1 MSGSGG
7 MIAQTIQLALAPVF
21 VLVAIGNIMNILS
34 SRLGRV
40 VDRSRVL
47 QDRHR
52 QTDGPEHD
60 AVVREIRMTDKR
72 INLIGRA
79 LLLLVL
85 SGLAI
90 GLTVALLFLQEFAS
104 TSLQPLAA
112 GVFIVAIALLMS
124 ALLLFL
130 KETREATDALR
141 IPRDFLELDRKL

>member
-1 MSGSGG
+1 

-47 QDRHR
+47 QHRHAE
-52 QTDGPEHD
+52 TEGAEHD
-60 AVVREIRMTDKR
+60 AIVREIRMVDIR
-72 INLIGRA
+72 IKLIGRSI
-79 LLLLVL
+79 LLLVS
-85 SGLAI
+85 SGLCV
-90 GLTVALLFLQEFAS
+90 GLTVALLFIEEFA
-104 TSLQPLAA
+104 TLNLQPIAA
-112 GVFIVAIALLMS
+112 GIFLVAIALMMM

-130 KETREATDALR
+130 KETRQATDALR